1 MNSKLIVSS
10 SPHVRDVAT
19 TSSIMRD
26 VIIAMVP
33 ALIASTVIFGVRAAL
48 LIAVCV
54 VSCVVFEYL
63 FALVAKKPQTISDL
77 SAVVTGMLLA
87 FNLPP
92 TLPIYMAVIGC
103 FVAIV
108 VVKQLFGG
116 IGCNF
121 ANPAIVGRIALMV
134 SFSAPMT
141 NWWVPNWTGSYIH
154 LVSGATPLSLL
165 AQGEPIPDYLTLA
178 LGLRGGSLGETCGI
192 ALVLGGIYMLVRKV
206 ITITTPLTFIG
217 GVAVFSALLGQD
229 PLVQILTG
237 GVLLGAIFMA
247 TDYSTSPTTESGK
260 AVFGLGCAILTVV
273 IRTYGAYPEGVS
285 FAILLMNILTPHI
298 DNLTRTWPL
307 GGVKE

>member
-10 SPHVRDVAT
+10 SPHVRDRAT

-63 FALVAKKPQTISDL
+63 FALVAKKPQSVSDL
-77 SAVVTGMLLA
+77 SAVVTGILLA

-92 TLPIYMAVIGC
+92 TLPFWMAIVGS

-116 IGCNF
+116 IGHNF
-121 ANPAIVGRIALMV
+121 ANPAIVGRIVLMV
-134 SFSAPMT
+134 SFSLPMT
-141 NWWVPNWTGSYIH
+141 NWWVPSFTGSGIQ
-154 LVSGATPLSLL
+154 LVSGATPLGLL
-165 AQGEPIPDYLTLA
+165 AQGQPIPDYLSLA
-178 LGLRGGSLGETCGI
+178 IGMRGGSLGETCGI
-192 ALVLGGIYMLVRKV
+192 ALVLGGIYLMVRKI
-206 ITITTPLTFIG
+206 ITVTTPLVFIG
-217 GVAVFSALLGQD
+217 GVAVFAALLGQD
-229 PLVQILTG
+229 PLVQVLTG

-260 AVFGLGCAILTVV
+260 AVFALGCAILTVV
-273 IRTYGAYPEGVS
+273 IRTYGSYPEGVS
-285 FAILLMNILTPHI
+285 FAILLMNILSPHI
-298 DNLTRTWPL
+298 DNLTRTKPL
-307 GGVKE
+307 GGIKA